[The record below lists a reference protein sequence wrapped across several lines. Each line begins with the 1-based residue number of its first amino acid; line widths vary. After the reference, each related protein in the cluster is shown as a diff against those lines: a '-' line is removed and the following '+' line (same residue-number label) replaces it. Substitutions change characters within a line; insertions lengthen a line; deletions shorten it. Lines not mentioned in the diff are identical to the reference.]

1 MVQYLAK
8 RIGRSILTLFVIVT
22 LVFCLLR
29 LMPVEGYF
37 ANYEK
42 MTEAQIQA
50 GLQSMGLLD
59 PLPVQIGHFW
69 VNALHGDLGVSH
81 IYKLNAPVTRILAQ
95 KLPISIEMGVLAMLL
110 SLVLGIPLG
119 LVMGRYKGRWPDKL
133 GTAFIV
139 LIQAVPAAVYFL
151 YIQMYGTT
159 AMGVGLLF
167 DAANWRYWVLPVCSM
182 SLANLAF
189 YAMWL
194 RRYMVDE
201 SNKDY
206 VKLARAKG
214 VSESNIALHHVFRNA
229 MVPLVQY
236 IPSAFLNTVVGSIYI
251 ESLYSIPGMGGLL
264 VTCVQRHDNTMVQ
277 GIVLLYACV
286 GIVGLILGVNGV
298 AGMLAGATVSG
309 FILAVMMANSGG
321 AWDNAKKYIESGEYG
336 GKGSDNHK
344 AAVVGDTVGDPFK
357 DTSGPSINIL
367 IKLLSMV
374 SIVFASV
381 VLSFSLIK

>member
-1 MVQYLAK
+1 
-8 RIGRSILTLFVIVT
+8 
-22 LVFCLLR
+22 
-29 LMPVEGYF
+29 
-37 ANYEK
+37 
-42 MTEAQIQA
+42 
-50 GLQSMGLLD
+50 
-59 PLPVQIGHFW
+59 
-69 VNALHGDLGVSH
+69 
-81 IYKLNAPVTRILAQ
+81 
-95 KLPISIEMGVLAMLL
+95 
-110 SLVLGIPLG
+110 
-119 LVMGRYKGRWPDKL
+119 MGR
-133 GTAFIV
+133 A
-139 LIQAVPAAVYFL
+139 L
-151 YIQMYGTT
+151 YEALADRLQ
-159 AMGVGLLF
+159 AMGILNLYACIGYPQAEDEYLTRNSARFHEHLGFALVGTFHNGSFITF

-286 GIVGLILGVNGV
+286 GIVGLILGDVLMVLIDPRINFGKKE
-298 AGMLAGATVSG
+298 
-309 FILAVMMANSGG
+309 GG
-321 AWDNAKKYIESGEYG
+321 R
-336 GKGSDNHK
+336 
-344 AAVVGDTVGDPFK
+344 
-357 DTSGPSINIL
+357 
-367 IKLLSMV
+367 
-374 SIVFASV
+374 
-381 VLSFSLIK
+381 